1 MRRLVAQGDVRPM
14 ENQSDVMSD
23 LRRILSQCDEFYS
36 KAYAS
41 IDTNDRSVDDCVAE
55 LVQIAP
61 SEMKN
66 TMTAAREI

>member
-36 KAYAS
+36 KAHAS